1 MTSASS
7 EVFTTFELLDMI
19 LSNLAMRDLLASQ
32 RVSYSWNQAI
42 NKSRKMQKSKYL
54 LADTFKDLSSAYR
67 HQQSNPL
74 YLQRFVQQAAFY
86 ALRQVNP
93 RVQFIGMDHFVL
105 QRVQA
110 FDEKEASW
118 RKMLLFQPRASVA
131 VLTPMSAQLEGN
143 NAYFLRNEQGLKMAD
158 LVTFFEDLVKA
169 GGEGVELL
177 SATVIRKMVWSIM
190 PVAPTVDSAAA

>member
-1 MTSASS
+1 
-7 EVFTTFELLDMI
+7 MI
-19 LSNLAMRDLLASQ
+19 LSNLTMRDLLASQ
-32 RVSYSWNQAI
+32 RVSYLWNQAI
-42 NKSRKMQKSKYL
+42 HKSRKMQRNKYL
-54 LADTFKDLSSAYR
+54 LANTSEDLSQNYR

-93 RVQFIGMDHFVL
+93 TVQFMGMDRFVV
-105 QRVQA
+105 QRVEA

-131 VLTPMSAQLEGN
+131 VLTPMSARFEGN
-143 NAYFLRNEQGLKMAD
+143 NVYFLRNEEGLKMAD
-158 LVTFFEDLVKA
+158 VVTFFEEMAKA

-177 SATVIRKMVWSIM
+177 SATVIRKMVWSIT
-190 PVAPTVDSAAA
+190 PVAPTGGSPAA

>member
-1 MTSASS
+1 MASPSS
-7 EVFTTFELLDMI
+7 EVFATFELLDMI

-32 RVSYSWNQAI
+32 RVSYLWNQAI
-42 NKSRKMQKSKYL
+42 SKSRNMQRNKYL
-54 LADTFKDLSSAYR
+54 LADDSEDPSPTYR

-93 RVQFIGMDHFVL
+93 TVQFMGMDRFVL
-105 QRVQA
+105 QRVNA
-110 FDEKEASW
+110 FEGKEASW

-131 VLTPMSAQLEGN
+131 VLTPMSAKFEGN
-143 NAYFLRNEQGLKMAD
+143 NVYFLRNEEGLKMAD
-158 LVTFFEDLVKA
+158 VVTFFEDMVKA

-177 SATVIRKMVWSIM
+177 SATVIRKMVWSIT
-190 PVAPTVDSAAA
+190 PVAPTVDSAVA

>member
-1 MTSASS
+1 MASPSS

-32 RVSYSWNQAI
+32 RVSYLWNEAI
-42 NKSRKMQKSKYL
+42 SKSQKMQRSKYL
-54 LADTFKDLSSAYR
+54 LADTSEDLSPIYR
-67 HQQSNPL
+67 HQTSNPL

-93 RVQFIGMDHFVL
+93 TVQFMGMDRFVL
-105 QRVQA
+105 QRLKA

-131 VLTPMSAQLEGN
+131 VLTPMSATFAGN
-143 NAYFLRNEQGLKMAD
+143 NVYFLRNVEGLKMAD
-158 LVTFFEDLVKA
+158 MVTIFEEMAKA

-177 SATVIRKMVWSIM
+177 SATVIRKMVWSVT